1 MAGLEA
7 SAGAG
12 FLADLPTAAE
22 SGVPGFENAIW
33 NGVVLPG
40 RTPPPLIARFSRG
53 KMATSYTLHA
63 GGGRE
68 SYLLLPIIP
77 PTRAA

>member
-22 SGVPGFENAIW
+22 S
-33 NGVVLPG
+33 GVVLPG